1 MLSNCS
7 LFEISSFVDER
18 GSLSFIEQDL
28 EIPFDIKRIYY
39 LYDTKHKIVRGVHA
53 HHKLEQIII
62 ALTGKFEIKID
73 DGRDSKIIMLDK
85 PNHGLYLSP
94 MIWREVTPL
103 EDGGVFLVLASRK
116 YEETDYIHEYKEFL
130 NYLDKI

>member
-18 GSLSFIEQDL
+18 GSLSFLEQDL

-73 DGRDSKIIMLDK
+73 DGRDSK
-85 PNHGLYLSP
+85 
-94 MIWREVTPL
+94 
-103 EDGGVFLVLASRK
+103 
-116 YEETDYIHEYKEFL
+116 
-130 NYLDKI
+130 NYYAR

>member
-1 MLSNCS
+1 MA
-7 LFEISSFVDER
+7 
-18 GSLSFIEQDL
+18 G
-28 EIPFDIKRIYY
+28 IP
-39 LYDTKHKIVRGVHA
+39 
-53 HHKLEQIII
+53 
-62 ALTGKFEIKID
+62 
-73 DGRDSKIIMLDK
+73 KIIMLDK